1 MGGLLVIYKMY
12 HTKIQPLN
20 GQQFL
25 LSSHTITCIKMV
37 PLKTPVISANDLTSE
52 KIHKLITLIPGC
64 MNIIFVCLFNLGIFL
79 LRYAHLLIIGT
90 HRKTEHP
97 HTYCTTVGFLL
108 INTQTSSLII

>member
-1 MGGLLVIYKMY
+1 MVGLLVIYKMY
-12 HTKIQPLN
+12 HTQIQPLN
-20 GQQFL
+20 GKQFL

-37 PLKTPVISANDLTSE
+37 PLKTPLIFANDLTFE
-52 KIHKLITLIPGC
+52 KIHKLIALIPGC
-64 MNIIFVCLFNLGIFL
+64 MKIIFFCWFNLGVFL

-97 HTYCTTVGFLL
+97 HTYFTAVGFLL